1 MQKLTVRVVV
11 KAQQPGSVPIVS
23 LLVGLVVDD
32 DVESV
37 QVGQGLAF
45 GRVVSDSLLPNLKY
59 SIFNLFR
66 RYSHTGQ
73 FFFREFRF
81 LRQNRKTDRYFQSDV
96 FDF

>member
-11 KAQQPGSVPIVS
+11 KAQRPGSVPIVS

-45 GRVVSDSLLPNLKY
+45 GRAVSDSLLPNLKY
-59 SIFNLFR
+59 SIFNII
-66 RYSHTGQ
+66 
-73 FFFREFRF
+73 
-81 LRQNRKTDRYFQSDV
+81 
-96 FDF
+96 